1 MPASSTPPPIDTFK
15 RVLTASTKA
24 MAGEP
29 ELEVSYGGEVAGVVR
44 DQLMLPAL
52 PPRPKPHQIAKAR
65 GEADGL
71 ALRIAHHDKA
81 LHAQNMPSSG
91 PSRQVFEALEQARV
105 ETLGG
110 QHLAGVSDNL
120 HAALDARARRR
131 GFDKPDI
138 AKDDA
143 SFAEAVGLFARARL
157 SGRELPDSTSGIMGA
172 WGEEIKQRS
181 QGRIKALLE
190 HIHDQAEF
198 GRRVNDFI
206 ADLALDRD
214 SADPQEEDEQD
225 QESQEDEN
233 DPDEQEDQSADS
245 PQDEQPGQTEVSDA
259 DALEDDSDTPQDI
272 VDAENID
279 GESDDSEQTPEAPT
293 NRPNPVN
300 SPDAYRIYTT
310 KHDETV
316 RAEDLCPVE
325 ELERLRGYLDG
336 HMAGLSSVISRLANR
351 LQRRL
356 QAQQQRAWTFDLEE
370 GMLDTARLTRVIT
383 DPMSAL
389 TFKEEKETDFR
400 DTVVSILIDNSG
412 SMRGRPIMVAAV
424 CADIMARTLERC
436 GVKAEILGF
445 TTRAW
450 KGGKSFQDWMADGKP
465 RGEGSGPGRL
475 NDLRHIIYK
484 SADMPWRRAKRNL
497 GLMMREGLLKENIDG
512 EALDWAYR
520 RLLARPEQRR
530 ILMVISDGAPV
541 DDATQSQNKTGLLE
555 NHLRLMIDRI
565 ENRSDVELVAIGIGH
580 DVTRWYSRAVTIM
593 DVEQLGGAMTEKLAE
608 LFDQGGRRRR

>member
-1 MPASSTPPPIDTFK
+1 MSSNAPPPIDTFK
-15 RVLTASTKA
+15 RALSSATKA
-24 MAGEP
+24 IAARED
-29 ELEVSYGGEVAGVVR
+29 LEVSFGGDVAGVVR
-44 DQLMLPAL
+44 DQVMLPSL
-52 PPRPKPHQIAKAR
+52 PPKPHPAQIAKAR
-65 GEADGL
+65 GEADAL
-71 ALRIAHHDKA
+71 ALRIALHDA
-81 LHAQNMPSSG
+81 GTHAENLPKSG
-91 PSRQVFEALEQARV
+91 AARQVFEALEQARV
-105 ETLGG
+105 EALGG
-110 QHLAGVSDNL
+110 QHLAGLSDNL
-120 HAALDARARRR
+120 MAALDARAQRR
-131 GFDKPDI
+131 GFDSTDI

-143 SFAEAVGLFARARL
+143 SFAEAVGLYARERL
-157 SGRELPDSTSGIMGA
+157 TGRDLPPSTDGIMGA
-172 WGEEIKQRS
+172 WRDEISQRS
-181 QGRIKALLE
+181 QGRIKALLDTLS
-190 HIHDQAEF
+190 DQGEF

-214 SADPQEEDEQD
+214 QADPEESEDDEQ
-225 QESQEDEN
+225 QESQEDE
-233 DPDEQEDQSADS
+233 DQQQDQSADA
-245 PQDEQPGQTEVSDA
+245 PQEEQPGQTEVSDA
-259 DALEDDSDTPQDI
+259 DAIEDDGEAQDI
-272 VDAENID
+272 VDAENIE
-279 GESDDSEQTPEAPT
+279 GESEDSEQSPEAPSQ
-293 NRPNPVN
+293 RPQPRNLPEPYSV
-300 SPDAYRIYTT
+300 YTT
-310 KHDETV
+310 RHDEV
-316 RAEDLCPVE
+316 IRAEDLCPAE

-336 HMAGLSSVISRLANR
+336 HMAGLSSVIARLANR

-356 QAQQQRAWTFDLEE
+356 QAQQQRSWTFDLEE
-370 GMLDTARLTRVIT
+370 GVLDTARLTRVII

-465 RGEGSGPGRL
+465 PQPGRL

-484 SADMPWRRAKRNL
+484 PADMPWRRAKRNM

-512 EALDWAYR
+512 EALDWAHR

-541 DDATQSQNKTGLLE
+541 DDATQSQNRTGLLE

-593 DVEQLGGAMTEKLAE
+593 DVEQLGGAMTEQLAG
-608 LFDQGGRRRR
+608 LFDPNARRRG